1 MKQELMELIQRAF
14 FAAPLLFSLCT
25 GVAAQEAPRAILRHT
40 TVLEFAQECQHSGMK
55 SQPDMR
61 LSICASYIA
70 GAAYQIGLSK
80 STESCWKERRDGGF
94 GVGPVG
100 EVIFHLAT
108 LPQQQDRPVGETIRW
123 VLLDVATKSC
133 K

>member
-1 MKQELMELIQRAF
+1 MKLIALTSV
-14 FAAPLLFSLCT
+14 AAPALFALCT
-25 GVAAQEAPRAILRHT
+25 QAVGQEAPRAITRQT

-55 SQPDMR
+55 SQPEMR

-80 STESCWKERRDGGF
+80 STESCWKELRDGGF

-108 LPQQQDRPVGETIRW
+108 LPQYQDRPVGESIRW
-123 VLLDVATKSC
+123 VLLEVATKFC